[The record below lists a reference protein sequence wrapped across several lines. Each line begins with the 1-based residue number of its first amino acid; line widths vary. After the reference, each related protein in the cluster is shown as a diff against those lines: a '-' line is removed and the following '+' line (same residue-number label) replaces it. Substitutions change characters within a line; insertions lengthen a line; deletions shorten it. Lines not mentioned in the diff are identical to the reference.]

1 MARSFFLILV
11 SFALWAQPPQTP
23 LPPEEDEVA
32 KEKTTE
38 YTLNPLQAEK
48 EIKIGNFYFK
58 KGTASGYRAAA
69 LRFTEASRWDP
80 NSHEAFL
87 RLAETQEKLKNATA
101 AKAAW
106 AKYLELVPDAK
117 NAAAIRKKLK

>member
-1 MARSFFLILV
+1 MFCL
-11 SFALWAQPPQTP
+11 ALWAQPPQAA
-23 LPPEEDEVA
+23 LPPEEDELA
-32 KEKTTE
+32 KDKTTE

-80 NSHEAFL
+80 NSAEAFV
-87 RLAETQEKLKNATA
+87 RLAETQEKLKNQTA

-106 AKYLELVPDAK
+106 TKYLDLVPDAK